1 MENRVNKLENTNCV
15 NSLLKITWITSVAF
29 LNLIDVVVILVMLFQ

>member
-15 NSLLKITWITSVAF
+15 NSLLKITWITNVAF